1 MNRNEETHK
10 IYGYVTEDEFYAGL
24 NEAKNENLF
33 VDEKGW
39 VDIGA
44 LLSAMWKVFGEG
56 RMVVVPKEGFKRP
69 EVKIDVPINE
79 LGKDDTCV
87 QRDLDTNLLKENA
100 AMEFVEEVPAPKKRP
115 SRSKKVKEEI
125 AETVT
130 EAVNE

>member
-24 NEAKNENLF
+24 NEAKKENLF

-69 EVKIDVPINE
+69 EVKLEIIKGETIETTVLEEAHEI
-79 LGKDDTCV
+79 T
-87 QRDLDTNLLKENA
+87 KE
-100 AMEFVEEVPAPKKRP
+100 EIESITTSEVPKKRP
-115 SRSKKVKEEI
+115 SRSKKAKEET

-130 EAVNE
+130 E